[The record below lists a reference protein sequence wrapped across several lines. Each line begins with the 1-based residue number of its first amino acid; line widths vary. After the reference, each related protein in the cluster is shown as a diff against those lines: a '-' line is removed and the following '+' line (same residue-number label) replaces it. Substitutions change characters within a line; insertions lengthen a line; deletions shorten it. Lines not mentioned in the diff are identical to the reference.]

1 MKAAHHQRG
10 AALLTAMIIVTLIA
24 SLAAGMVWQQYRAV
38 QIEAADRARAQ
49 SAWIL
54 QGALDWARLIL
65 QEDAKQNRNKPV
77 DHLGEPWAVPLAE
90 ARLSTFLAADKAST
104 SDDDGPEAF
113 LSGSIED
120 AQSRYNLRALLG
132 GPKVPELEQR
142 VLERLC
148 SQVNAP
154 PGTAAT
160 LIAGL
165 REAFP
170 DAGSPAG
177 NAGNTG
183 TSGKGSTSGGA
194 TTLPETGTSG
204 GTSAGTSPTSGNTAG
219 GNGSV
224 ATTQVRETGP
234 LQPAGLDQLN
244 WFGLDPDTIRRLQP
258 YVVLLPAA
266 TPVNLN
272 TAPREVIAAL
282 FDGVDLATAE
292 RLVQGRKGKP
302 LNDVATDA
310 AAYLSADAL
319 AQATAGRAAVASSY
333 FIVTGRLRLEERQLE
348 QRSLIHRNNLKMEV
362 LARER
367 INQLL
372 DR

>member
-1 MKAAHHQRG
+1 MRRLQSG

-65 QEDAKQNRNKPV
+65 LEDAKQNRNKPV

-90 ARLSTFLAADKAST
+90 SRLSTFLAADRATT
-104 SDDDGPEAF
+104 SDDGPEAF

-132 GPKVPELEQR
+132 GAKVPELEQR
-142 VLERLC
+142 TLERLC

-154 PGTAAT
+154 PGTAT
-160 LIAGL
+160 LIISGM

-170 DAGSPAG
+170 AAASQPDAGTP
-177 NAGNTG
+177 NAN
-183 TSGKGSTSGGA
+183 
-194 TTLPETGTSG
+194 
-204 GTSAGTSPTSGNTAG
+204 
-219 GNGSV
+219 
-224 ATTQVRETGP
+224 GP
-234 LQPAGLDQLN
+234 LQPAGLDQLS
-244 WFGLDPDTIRRLQP
+244 WFGLDVDTLQRLQP
-258 YVVLLPAA
+258 YVVLLPKA

-282 FDGVDLATAE
+282 FDDVDLATAE
-292 RLVQGRKGKP
+292 RIVQARKAKP
-302 LNDVATDA
+302 LQDVGSDA
-310 AAYLSADAL
+310 AAYLPATAL
-319 AQATAGRAAVASSY
+319 AQATGARASVTSS
-333 FIVTGRLRLEERQLE
+333 FFVVTGRLRLDERQLE
-348 QRSLIHRNNLKMEV
+348 QRSLIERRDLNMVV

-367 INQLL
+367 ITQLL

>member
-1 MKAAHHQRG
+1 MSLRRRQRG

-65 QEDAKQNRNKPV
+65 KEDAQNNRNKAV

-90 ARLSTFLAADKAST
+90 ARLSTFLAADNAAAT
-104 SDDDGPEAF
+104 DDDGPEAF

-132 GPKVPELEQR
+132 GPQVPELEQR

-154 PGTAAT
+154 PGTAAV
-160 LIAGL
+160 IISGL
-165 REAFP
+165 RAAFP
-170 DAGSPAG
+170 AAASGASSPA
-177 NAGNTG
+177 
-183 TSGKGSTSGGA
+183 SGAASG
-194 TTLPETGTSG
+194 PEVSD
-204 GTSAGTSPTSGNTAG
+204 S
-219 GNGSV
+219 
-224 ATTQVRETGP
+224 GP
-234 LQPAGLDQLN
+234 LRPAGLDQLA
-244 WFGLDPDTIRRLQP
+244 WLGLSADTLERLRP
-258 YVVLLPAA
+258 YVVLLPKLTA
-266 TPVNLN
+266 VNLN

-282 FDGVDLATAE
+282 FDGVDLASAE
-292 RLVQGRKGKP
+292 RLVQGRKGRP
-302 LNDVATDA
+302 LQNTADA
-310 AAYLSADAL
+310 AAFLPANVQIA
-319 AQATAGRAAVASSY
+319 AGRASVDSSF

-348 QRSLIHRNNLKMEV
+348 QRSLIERQGTNIVV

-367 INQLL
+367 ISQLL
-372 DR
+372 ER

>member
-1 MKAAHHQRG
+1 MTRRPTQRG
-10 AALLTAMIIVTLIA
+10 AALLTALIIVTLIA

-49 SAWIL
+49 STWIL

-65 QEDAKQNRNKPV
+65 QEDAKQNRNKAV

-90 ARLSTFLAADKAST
+90 ARLSTFLAADKTVAT
-104 SDDDGPEAF
+104 DDAGPEAF

-120 AQSRYNLRALLG
+120 AQSRYNLRGLLG
-132 GPKVPELEQR
+132 GAKAPELELR

-148 SQVNAP
+148 SQANAA
-154 PGTAAT
+154 PGTATVIA
-160 LIAGL
+160 AGL
-165 REAFP
+165 RQAFP
-170 DAGSPAG
+170 AAASGSG
-177 NAGNTG
+177 NGTG
-183 TSGKGSTSGGA
+183 SGGA
-194 TTLPETGTSG
+194 SG
-204 GTSAGTSPTSGNTAG
+204 PASDS
-219 GNGSV
+219 
-224 ATTQVRETGP
+224 GP
-234 LQPAGLDQLN
+234 LQPAGLDQLS
-244 WFGLDPDTIRRLQP
+244 WLGLDADTIKRLQP
-258 YVVLLPAA
+258 FVVLLPKA

-292 RLVQGRKGKP
+292 RLVQARKAKP
-302 LNDVATDA
+302 LQDVAADA
-310 AAYLSADAL
+310 AAYLPATAL
-319 AQATAGRAAVASSY
+319 AQATTARVAVASSF
-333 FIVTGRLRLEERQLE
+333 FIVTGRLRLDERQLE
-348 QRSLIHRNNLKMEV
+348 QRSLIEREGLTMKV

>member
-1 MKAAHHQRG
+1 MRHSTQHG

-49 SAWIL
+49 STWIL

-65 QEDAKQNRNKPV
+65 QEDAKQNRNKAV

-90 ARLSTFLAADKAST
+90 ARLSTFLAADRNAASP
-104 SDDDGPEAF
+104 DDGPEAF

-120 AQSRYNLRALLG
+120 AQGRYNLRSLLG
-132 GPKVPELEQR
+132 GAKVPELEQR

-148 SQVNAP
+148 NQVNAP
-154 PGTAAT
+154 PGTASVI
-160 LIAGL
+160 IAGL
-165 REAFP
+165 RAAFPAPASSASGP
-170 DAGSPAG
+170 DAGA
-177 NAGNTG
+177 
-183 TSGKGSTSGGA
+183 
-194 TTLPETGTSG
+194 
-204 GTSAGTSPTSGNTAG
+204 SAPVSES
-219 GNGSV
+219 
-224 ATTQVRETGP
+224 GP
-234 LQPAGLDQLN
+234 LRPAGLDQLS
-244 WFGLDPDTIRRLQP
+244 WFGLDAATLARLQP
-258 YVVLLPAA
+258 YLVLLPKP

-282 FDGVDLATAE
+282 FDGVDLASAE

-302 LNDVATDA
+302 LLAISDA
-310 AAYLSADAL
+310 AAYLPASV
-319 AQATAGRAAVASSY
+319 QIEAGRASVDSSF

-348 QRSLIHRNNLKMEV
+348 QRSLIERQGLNMVV

-372 DR
+372 ER

>member
-1 MKAAHHQRG
+1 MKRLQRG

-65 QEDAKQNRNKPV
+65 REDAQANRQKKV

-90 ARLSTFLAADKAST
+90 ARLSTFLAADRTAV

-132 GPKVPELEQR
+132 GAKVAELEQR

-148 SQVNAP
+148 NQVNAA
-154 PGTAAT
+154 PGTAAVIIT
-160 LIAGL
+160 GL
-165 REAFP
+165 RSAFP
-170 DAGSPAG
+170 APVSAASGPGIPASE
-177 NAGNTG
+177 AVI
-183 TSGKGSTSGGA
+183 SES
-194 TTLPETGTSG
+194 
-204 GTSAGTSPTSGNTAG
+204 
-219 GNGSV
+219 
-224 ATTQVRETGP
+224 GP
-234 LQPAGLDQLN
+234 LQPAGVDQLA
-244 WFGLDPDTIRRLQP
+244 WLGLDEATIKRLQP
-258 YVVLLPAA
+258 YVVLLPKT

-282 FDGVDLATAE
+282 FDGVDLASAE
-292 RLVQGRKGKP
+292 RLVQGRKAQP
-302 LNDVATDA
+302 LQNVDDAKKFLPATVELGSSRASVD
-310 AAYLSADAL
+310 SA
-319 AQATAGRAAVASSY
+319 Y
-333 FIVTGRLRLEERQLE
+333 FIVTGRLRLDERQLE
-348 QRSLIHRNNLKMEV
+348 QRSLIERQGLTMIV

>member
-1 MKAAHHQRG
+1 MKRPQRG
-10 AALLTAMIIVTLIA
+10 AALLTALIIVTLIA

-65 QEDAKQNRNKPV
+65 REDAGAAKKI

-90 ARLSTFLAADKAST
+90 ARLSTFLATDKTAAT
-104 SDDDGPEAF
+104 ADDGPEAF

-142 VLERLC
+142 TLERLC
-148 SQVNAP
+148 TQVNAP
-154 PGTAAT
+154 PGTAA
-160 LIAGL
+160 LIITGL
-165 REAFP
+165 RAAFP
-170 DAGSPAG
+170 AAASAASAPAG
-177 NAGNTG
+177 A
-183 TSGKGSTSGGA
+183 A
-194 TTLPETGTSG
+194 
-204 GTSAGTSPTSGNTAG
+204 SAVLISDS
-219 GNGSV
+219 
-224 ATTQVRETGP
+224 GP
-234 LQPAGLDQLN
+234 LQPAGVDQLA
-244 WFGLDPDTIRRLQP
+244 WLGLDADTIARLQP
-258 YVVLLPAA
+258 YVVLLPKP

-282 FDGVDLATAE
+282 FDGVDLASAE
-292 RLVQGRKGKP
+292 RLVQARRAQP
-302 LNDVATDA
+302 LQSPEDA
-310 AAYLSADAL
+310 KNFLPAGVDLSG
-319 AQATAGRAAVASSY
+319 TRASTTSS
-333 FIVTGRLRLEERQLE
+333 FFFVTGRLRLDERQLE
-348 QRSLIHRNNLKMEV
+348 QRSLIERQGLNMVV

>member
-1 MKAAHHQRG
+1 MSCARRQRG

-90 ARLSTFLAADKAST
+90 ARLSTFLAADKNAAG
-104 SDDDGPEAF
+104 DDDGPEAF

-132 GPKVPELEQR
+132 GTKVPELEQR

-154 PGTAAT
+154 PGTAAVI
-160 LIAGL
+160 IAGL

-170 DAGSPAG
+170 AATSTSTGTG
-177 NAGNTG
+177 TG
-183 TSGKGSTSGGA
+183 TSGSTAGTGGTTEGTTTSG
-194 TTLPETGTSG
+194 TSNTSG
-204 GTSAGTSPTSGNTAG
+204 GTTGGTGSGTG
-219 GNGSV
+219 ITPSQGQ
-224 ATTQVRETGP
+224 TRETGP

-244 WFGLDPDTIRRLQP
+244 WFGLDADTIKRLQA

-292 RLVQGRKGKP
+292 RFVQGRKAKP

-310 AAYLSADAL
+310 AAYLSPEAL
-319 AQATAGRAAVASSY
+319 AQATASRAAVASSY

-348 QRSLIHRNNLKMEV
+348 QRSLIRRNNLKMEV

>member
-1 MKAAHHQRG
+1 MTPRSQRG

-65 QEDAKQNRNKPV
+65 STDAKAV

-90 ARLSTFLAADKAST
+90 ARLSTFLAADKTAA

-120 AQSRYNLRALLG
+120 AQSRYNLYALLG
-132 GPKVPELEQR
+132 STEVPKLEQR

-154 PGTAAT
+154 PGTAAVI
-160 LIAGL
+160 IAGL

-170 DAGSPAG
+170 TP
-177 NAGNTG
+177 
-183 TSGKGSTSGGA
+183 
-194 TTLPETGTSG
+194 TSG
-204 GTSAGTSPTSGNTAG
+204 GTPTRDS
-219 GNGSV
+219 
-224 ATTQVRETGP
+224 GP
-234 LQPAGLDQLN
+234 LQPAGLDQLS
-244 WFGLDPDTIRRLQP
+244 WFGLDADTLRRLQP
-258 YVVLLPAA
+258 YVVLLPKA

-292 RLVQGRKGKP
+292 SLVQGRKAKP
-302 LNDVATDA
+302 LQNVAKDAATYLPADALTQATDA
-310 AAYLSADAL
+310 
-319 AQATAGRAAVASSY
+319 RASVTSSF
-333 FIVTGRLRLEERQLE
+333 FIVTGRLRLDERQLE
-348 QRSLIHRNNLKMEV
+348 QRSLIERNGLKTVV

-367 INQLL
+367 ISQLL

>member
-1 MKAAHHQRG
+1 MSPHRRQRG

-65 QEDAKQNRNKPV
+65 QEDAKQNRNKAV

-90 ARLSTFLAADKAST
+90 ARLSTFLAADKST
-104 SDDDGPEAF
+104 ASDDDGPEAF

-154 PGTAAT
+154 PGTAAVI
-160 LIAGL
+160 IAGL

-170 DAGSPAG
+170 AS
-177 NAGNTG
+177 
-183 TSGKGSTSGGA
+183 
-194 TTLPETGTSG
+194 ETGTG
-204 GTSAGTSPTSGNTAG
+204 SAGTSNSGNSTPTTTTSTDASANGSNGSAGATANTASGNGTTSG
-219 GNGSV
+219 S
-224 ATTQVRETGP
+224 TTSQTRDTGP

-244 WFGLDPDTIRRLQP
+244 WFGLDADTIKRLQP

-302 LNDVATDA
+302 LNDIATDA
-310 AAYLSADAL
+310 AGYLSADAL
-319 AQATAGRAAVASSY
+319 AQATAARASVASSY

-348 QRSLIHRNNLKMEV
+348 QRSLIRRNNLKMEV

>member
-1 MKAAHHQRG
+1 MRPSRNQRG

-65 QEDAKQNRNKPV
+65 KEDARASANKPPV

-90 ARLSTFLAADKAST
+90 ARLSTFLAADKSAM

-132 GPKVPELEQR
+132 GLQVPPVEQLT
-142 VLERLC
+142 LERLC
-148 SQVNAP
+148 NQVNAP

-165 REAFP
+165 RDAFP
-170 DAGSPAG
+170 AAASAPATGSATG
-177 NAGNTG
+177 TGGNTTTG
-183 TSGKGSTSGGA
+183 TAATSGSTAGGTTSGATGGA
-194 TTLPETGTSG
+194 TG
-204 GTSAGTSPTSGNTAG
+204 GGNT
-219 GNGSV
+219 
-224 ATTQVRETGP
+224 TTQPLATGP
-234 LQPAGLDQLN
+234 LQPAGVDQLT
-244 WFGLDPDTIRRLQP
+244 WFGIDAATVKRLQP
-258 YVVLLPAA
+258 YVVLLPTA

-272 TAPREVIAAL
+272 TASREVIAAV
-282 FDGVDLATAE
+282 FDVNLAVAE
-292 RLVQGRKGKP
+292 RLVQGRKGAP
-302 LNDVATDA
+302 LNDINDA
-310 AAYLSADAL
+310 ANYLSANAMTL
-319 AQATAGRAAVASSY
+319 VTPARASVSSSY
-333 FIVTGRLRLEERQLE
+333 FVVTGRLRLEERQLE
-348 QRSLIHRNNLKMEV
+348 QRSLIRRNNLKMEV

-372 DR
+372 DP

>member
-1 MKAAHHQRG
+1 MSKPRDQRG

-49 SAWIL
+49 STWIL

-65 QEDAKQNRNKPV
+65 LEDARENRKKAI
-77 DHLGEPWAVPLAE
+77 DYLGEPWAVPLAE
-90 ARLSTFLAADKAST
+90 ARLSTFLAAENSAAT
-104 SDDDGPEAF
+104 NDDSGPEAF

-154 PGTAAT
+154 PGTAAV
-160 LIAGL
+160 IINGL
-165 REAFP
+165 RAAFP
-170 DAGSPAG
+170 APA
-177 NAGNTG
+177 
-183 TSGKGSTSGGA
+183 S
-194 TTLPETGTSG
+194 
-204 GTSAGTSPTSGNTAG
+204 SASAPAAAASDPVVSDN
-219 GNGSV
+219 
-224 ATTQVRETGP
+224 GP
-234 LQPAGLDQLN
+234 LQPAGLDQLA
-244 WFGLDPDTIRRLQP
+244 WLGLDADTLNRLQP
-258 YVVLLPAA
+258 YVVLLPKL

-282 FDGVDLATAE
+282 FDGVDLASAE
-292 RLVQGRKGKP
+292 RVVQGRKGRP
-302 LNDVATDA
+302 LQNIADA
-310 AAYLSADAL
+310 AAFLP
-319 AQATAGRAAVASSY
+319 ATVKVEAGRASVDSSF
-333 FIVTGRLRLEERQLE
+333 FIITGRLRLEERQLE
-348 QRSLIHRNNLKMEV
+348 QRSLIERQGLNMVV

>member
-1 MKAAHHQRG
+1 MRSSRQHG

-65 QEDAKQNRNKPV
+65 REDAQANQRSKKI

-90 ARLSTFLAADKAST
+90 ARLSTFLAADKTAA
-104 SDDDGPEAF
+104 SDDEGPEAF

-120 AQSRYNLRALLG
+120 AQSHYNLRALLG
-132 GPKVPELEQR
+132 GPKVPELEMR

-148 SQVNAP
+148 TQVNAP
-154 PGTAAT
+154 PGTAAV
-160 LIAGL
+160 IATGM
-165 REAFP
+165 RAAFP
-170 DAGSPAG
+170 APASAASAPA
-177 NAGNTG
+177 NAA
-183 TSGKGSTSGGA
+183 SESTIS
-194 TTLPETGTSG
+194 ES
-204 GTSAGTSPTSGNTAG
+204 
-219 GNGSV
+219 
-224 ATTQVRETGP
+224 GP
-234 LQPAGLDQLN
+234 LQPAGVDQLA
-244 WFGLDPDTIRRLQP
+244 WFGLDDATIKRLQP
-258 YVVLLPAA
+258 YVVLLPKV

-282 FDGVDLATAE
+282 FDGVDLASAE
-292 RLVQGRKGKP
+292 RLVQARKAQP
-302 LNDVATDA
+302 LQNVEDAKNYLPAT
-310 AAYLSADAL
+310 ADL
-319 AQATAGRAAVASSY
+319 GAGRASVESSY
-333 FIVTGRLRLEERQLE
+333 FIVTGRLRLDERQLE
-348 QRSLIHRNNLKMEV
+348 QRSLIERQGLNMIV